1 MEQQETVE
9 LLFDK
14 LNQLLPVINAIKE
27 DSSAKDES
35 GLFLVLEEIEDLI
48 RQTDAVMQ
56 ADLSIITNVAAQSNL
71 IVNNLSIEVER
82 MSAPSNAISI
92 LFDHIKLISDY
103 ARKIADGKEVVSIAI
118 PKLAVTKK
126 SDGVVKKKS
135 EKSLWK
141 QLFGR

>member
-27 DSSAKDES
+27 DSSTKDES

-48 RQTDAVMQ
+48 RQTDAVME

-71 IVNNLSIEVER
+71 IALNLSIEVER
-82 MSAPSNAISI
+82 MAAPSNAITI
-92 LFDHIKLISDY
+92 LF
-103 ARKIADGKEVVSIAI
+103 EV
-118 PKLAVTKK
+118 
-126 SDGVVKKKS
+126 
-135 EKSLWK
+135 
-141 QLFGR
+141 

>member
-27 DSSAKDES
+27 DSSTKDES

-48 RQTDAVMQ
+48 RQTDAVME

-71 IVNNLSIEVER
+71 IAFNLSIEVER
-82 MSAPSNAISI
+82 MAAPSNAITI

-103 ARKIADGKEVVSIAI
+103 ARKIADGKEVESIAI
-118 PKLAVTKK
+118 PRLAVTKK

-135 EKSLWK
+135 GKSLWK
-141 QLFGR
+141 QLFGK

>member
-27 DSSAKDES
+27 DSSTKDES

-48 RQTDAVMQ
+48 RQTDAVME

-71 IVNNLSIEVER
+71 IAFNLSIELER
-82 MSAPSNAISI
+82 MAAPSNAITI

-103 ARKIADGKEVVSIAI
+103 ARKIADGKEIESISI

>member
-1 MEQQETVE
+1 MKQQEKVE

-27 DSSAKDES
+27 DSSTKDES

-48 RQTDAVMQ
+48 RQTDAVME

-71 IVNNLSIEVER
+71 IALNLSIEVER
-82 MSAPSNAISI
+82 MAAPSNAITI
-92 LFDHIKLISDY
+92 LFDHIKLISEY
-103 ARKIADGKEVVSIAI
+103 ARKIADGKEIESISI

>member
-1 MEQQETVE
+1 MKQQETVE

-92 LFDHIKLISDY
+92 LFDHIKLISEY

>member
-1 MEQQETVE
+1 MEQQETIE

-14 LNQLLPVINAIKE
+14 LNQLLPVITAIKE

-71 IVNNLSIEVER
+71 IVLNLSIELER
-82 MSAPSNAISI
+82 MAAPSNAISI

-103 ARKIADGKEVVSIAI
+103 ARKIADGKEVESIAI
-118 PKLAVTKK
+118 PKLAVNKK

-135 EKSLWK
+135 WKSLWK
-141 QLFGR
+141 QLFGK

>member
-27 DSSAKDES
+27 DSSTKDES

-48 RQTDAVMQ
+48 RQTDAVME

-71 IVNNLSIEVER
+71 IALNLSIEVER
-82 MSAPSNAISI
+82 MAAPSNAITI
-92 LFDHIKLISDY
+92 LFDHIKLISEY
-103 ARKIADGKEVVSIAI
+103 ARKIADGKEIESISI

>member
-1 MEQQETVE
+1 MEQQETIE

-14 LNQLLPVINAIKE
+14 LNQLLPVITAINE

-48 RQTDAVMQ
+48 RQTDAVME

-71 IVNNLSIEVER
+71 IALNLSIEVER
-82 MSAPSNAISI
+82 MAAPSNAITI
-92 LFDHIKLISDY
+92 LFDHIKLISEY
-103 ARKIADGKEVVSIAI
+103 ARKIADGKEIESISI

>member
-27 DSSAKDES
+27 DSSTKDES

-71 IVNNLSIEVER
+71 IVLNLSIELER
-82 MSAPSNAISI
+82 MAAPSNAISI
-92 LFDHIKLISDY
+92 LFDHIKLISEY
-103 ARKIADGKEVVSIAI
+103 ARKIADGKEIESISI